1 MTDIF
6 DFHEEDEGQ
15 VFFDYSDEGAENAFS
30 AAIKVIGAGGGGGN
44 AVDTMYRDNI
54 SGVEFMVANT
64 DAQALRA
71 SSVPSKLQIGRER
84 TKGLGAGG
92 KPEVGKAAALED
104 EDMVREQLKGA
115 DMVFVT
121 AGMGGGTGTGAA
133 PVLAA
138 IAKEMGAL
146 TVGVV
151 TKPFTFEGRRRMSN
165 AEMGLTEF
173 RKSVDTLIIIP
184 NQQLLS
190 FVPKNTPAP
199 KAFAIADNVLCK
211 AVKGISELI
220 TSPGLINLDFADV
233 RTVMSAQGLALM
245 GVGSGHGDSR
255 ALDAAQDA
263 VNSPLL
269 EDSSIDGAQGIL
281 INITGSEELTL
292 HEINE
297 AANYITEAA
306 DPEAEIFFGAVFDN
320 SMGDNV
326 QVTVIATGFASIAD
340 VGTHKE
346 EYRRPERKLAPPRVK
361 DLRTKISS
369 RFSVLE
375 GGGEELYPAERSS
388 DKREPTLKTV
398 NGDMTGFEEDLEIPT
413 FLRKHVD

>member
-1 MTDIF
+1 MTDNF
-6 DFHEEDEGQ
+6 EFQDVEEGQ
-15 VFFDYSDEGAENAFS
+15 VFFDYSDEMDPSAF
-30 AAIKVIGAGGGGGN
+30 AAIIKVIGAGGGGGN
-44 AVDTMYRDNI
+44 AVRTMYEDSI
-54 SGVEFMVANT
+54 SGVEFIVANT
-64 DAQALRA
+64 DAQALKA
-71 SSVPSKLQIGRER
+71 CSVPFKLQIGREK

-92 KPEVGKAAALED
+92 KPEVGKEAAIED
-104 EDMVREQLKGA
+104 EETVRAHLEGS

-133 PVLAA
+133 PIIAA

-151 TKPFTFEGRRRMSN
+151 TKPFTFEGRRRMAN
-165 AEMGLTEF
+165 AERGLEEL

-220 TSPGLINLDFADV
+220 TGTGLINLDFADIK
-233 RTVMSAQGLALM
+233 TVMSAQGLALM
-245 GVGSGHGDSR
+245 GVGTGQGDSR

-263 VNSPLL
+263 INSPLL

-320 SMGDNV
+320 SMGDTV
-326 QVTVIATGFASIAD
+326 QVTVIATGFKSAFDMSQEKVHRSID
-340 VGTHKE
+340 RSRIK
-346 EYRRPERKLAPPRVK
+346 PRVE
-361 DLRTKISS
+361 DIRTKIST
-369 RFSVLE
+369 RFSMVE
-375 GGGEELYPAERSS
+375 GGADKAPAKEKEDRVT
-388 DKREPTLKTV
+388 PILKTV
-398 NGDMTGFEEDLEIPT
+398 NGDMTGFDEDLEIPT